1 MAVLIF
7 NLRNVPDDEAEE
19 VRQVLV
25 TNQIDFYETPPGI
38 WGISLPGLW
47 ITDESQR
54 AHAKELL
61 ARYQEERRLRARQ
74 HYEDLKAQGLHVTLW
89 DGIRSQPLRS
99 FGVLAAIVFIL
110 YVSLFPFLRM
120 IGA

>member
-7 NLRNVPDDEAEE
+7 NLRSVPDDEAEE

-25 TNQIDFYETPPGI
+25 ENQIDFYETPPGL
-38 WGISLPGLW
+38 WGLSLPGLW

-54 AHAKELL
+54 EHAKELI

-89 DGIRSQPLRS
+89 DSIRLQPLRAI
-99 FGVLAAIVFIL
+99 GVLAAIVFML
-110 YVSLFPFLRM
+110 YVTLFPFLRM